1 MIKFAVGEDVVAVD
15 VLVSEFA
22 DGDGHS
28 AFPFIYWGFASFF
41 LVPVAVDKVCS
52 AAVGLFSYLYLLLVN
67 AVVFALWVLGVVD
80 SGDSVGMSASYES
93 IHSFFLEAVD

>member
-1 MIKFAVGEDVVAVD
+1 LIKFAIGEDVVAVD

-52 AAVGLFSYLYLLLVN
+52 AAVRLFSYLNFLLVN
-67 AVVFALWVLGVVD
+67 AVIFAFRVLGVVY
-80 SGDSVGMSASYES
+80 SSDSVGIPASYES